1 MKQSITNFYKTVTQ
15 NKPFFQWLD
24 DNLLAIWTGFLLA
37 FIPLWPKIPLFS
49 PIEQYIV
56 RVRLED
62 IFILIGFIIWI
73 IYFLRG
79 KVDWKKPIVYALLAY
94 LAVGLASVLSAVF
107 IIGTVPFEPLHLGKT
122 LLHYFRNIQ
131 YFSLFFIAF
140 SAVKSKTHIKIMLA
154 TICITLIAVSLYGY
168 GQRNFYWPVY
178 STMNREFSKGVRLY
192 LSEHARV
199 QSTFA
204 GHYDLGAYLVITL
217 PILLAFGYQV
227 RKLKWKIAFHGI
239 HLIGLWLLVV
249 SAARSSFAGYIVAV
263 TLVTIIFAALKSTWR
278 ERILWGLSRYFV
290 LGLLISYTFFTFGD
304 DIYDRFLQVLKSYPE
319 AHNTYHEIN
328 RRRIEFTD
336 NFILIPLGVKDI
348 TLPKAQIPEGAIST
362 DELDSVLVKS
372 DTQPSTQRPSDV
384 YVDIPDIVEV
394 STTSAEGVI
403 TTTYEERDRT
413 YSDNALRYGL
423 SLAIRL
429 DTLWPQAIDGFNRN
443 PLVGSGYGT
452 LNKRGPSDFTE
463 ADSTDNNFLRTL
475 GETGALGF
483 LTFYGAIALAIGY
496 AAKSLTSKDSVLKA
510 LAASYIAGTIG
521 LLGNAVYI
529 DVFAASKVAQ
539 VFWAVTGLLIA
550 YYYLDQKQKSTQI
563 AAQKSAEPID
573 SSKKRAKKGSKK

>member
-1 MKQSITNFYKTVTQ
+1 MKQTISNFYKKVTQ
-15 NKPFFQWLD
+15 DKPFFQWLD

-62 IFILIGFIIWI
+62 IFILIGFIIWM
-73 IYFLRG
+73 IYFFRG

-140 SAVKSKTHIKIMLA
+140 SAVKSKTHIKVMLA
-154 TICITLIAVSLYGY
+154 TICVTLVAVSLYGY
-168 GQRNFYWPVY
+168 GQRHFYWPVY
-178 STMNREFSKGVRLY
+178 STMNREFSKGIRLY
-192 LSEHARV
+192 LTEHARV

-227 RKLKWKIAFHGI
+227 RKLKWKIAFHGV
-239 HLIGLWLLVV
+239 HLLGLWLLVV
-249 SAARSSFAGYIVAV
+249 SAARSSFAAYIVAV
-263 TLVTIIFAALKSTWR
+263 TLVTILFAAFKHTWK
-278 ERILWGLSRYFV
+278 ERVLWGLSRYFV
-290 LGLLISYTFFTFGD
+290 LGLIISYTFFVFGN

-319 AHNTYHEIN
+319 AHDTYHEIN
-328 RRRIEFTD
+328 RHRIEFTD
-336 NFILIPLGVKDI
+336 NYILIPLGIKDI
-348 TLPKAQIPEGAIST
+348 SIPKAKVPEGAIST

-372 DTQPSTQRPSDV
+372 DTQPTTRRPSDV
-384 YVDIPDIVEV
+384 YEDIPDIVKV
-394 STTSAEGVI
+394 STTSAEGVT
-403 TTTYEERDRT
+403 TTTYEERERT
-413 YSDNALRYGL
+413 YSDNAMRYGL

-443 PLVGSGYGT
+443 PLVGSGYAT

-496 AAKSLTSKDSVLKA
+496 AAKSLGSKDPVLKA
-510 LAASYIAGTIG
+510 LAAGYIAGTIG

-550 YYYLDQKQKSTQI
+550 YYYIDQEQKN
-563 AAQKSAEPID
+563 AQKNA
-573 SSKKRAKKGSKK
+573 KTKKGSKK